1 MIHILRSSS
10 SLAKVLILPFVVLIL
25 ALSLLVGLL
34 SYFAGRHAVV
44 SVAEQMLDQTADR
57 VALTVQRHIDGATSV
72 LEAAFPRGLP
82 VTTDINTDLDGIRAR
97 FWIATSMH
105 PELNNYVF
113 YGNRSGDF
121 VGLFRY
127 GVEDAELRVKRA
139 TVNYRSAYRF
149 DRIGGQLSMPK
160 NDETKFDP
168 RTRPWY
174 AAGQN
179 SDRDAWS
186 EIYINY
192 WDRDLV
198 ATRSRRVLAKNGQFE
213 GVVATDVSLKVLND
227 FVRDL
232 HVSARGVAFIMEAN
246 GNLIASSSG
255 ESIFTGQQEQ
265 VDRLRADASQNEIIR
280 DAYVTLQQH
289 LAEEENLG
297 GANTTF
303 TFEGPGGETIYAS
316 YSWVRDSAG
325 LSWITVVAVPRGD
338 FLDILDKN
346 ARWTVVIA
354 VLAVIIA
361 LLLGLS
367 VVHWVVRDVRRLSR
381 AAARI
386 GKGQMN
392 VALKIE
398 RRDEI
403 GQLADSFMQMQSE
416 LSTDKLT
423 GVTSRAALLRYL
435 DAAVHKRGRR
445 AAELFEQFT
454 VMFIDLN
461 RFKAINDKLGHE
473 YGDLTL
479 IEVGQRLRT
488 IMREDDVVARFGG
501 DEFVLVFWGIAEAAF
516 ADKVR
521 KKIEDVLAPPL
532 ECLMEVEGAE
542 GMTVGASIGVSFY
555 PQDGK
560 DAETLIKLADHGMYE
575 DKAAGRKNEKDG
587 GRDHR

>member
-1 MIHILRSSS
+1 
-10 SLAKVLILPFVVLIL
+10 
-25 ALSLLVGLL
+25 
-34 SYFAGRHAVV
+34 
-44 SVAEQMLDQTADR
+44 
-57 VALTVQRHIDGATSV
+57 
-72 LEAAFPRGLP
+72 
-82 VTTDINTDLDGIRAR
+82 
-97 FWIATSMH
+97 MH

-121 VGLFRY
+121 VGLFRFAPD
-127 GVEDAELRVKRA
+127 DAELRVKRA
-139 TVNYRSAYRF
+139 AADYRSAYRF
-149 DRIGGQLSMPK
+149 DSIGGQLSMPK

-192 WDRDLV
+192 WDKDLV
-198 ATRSRRVLAKNGQFE
+198 ATRSRRVLSKNGQFE
-213 GVVATDVSLKVLND
+213 GVIATDVSLKALND
-227 FVRDL
+227 FIRDL
-232 HVSARGVAFIMEAN
+232 HVSARGVAFIMESN
-246 GNLIASSSG
+246 GNLIASSGG
-255 ESIFTGQQEQ
+255 ENIYTDKQGQ
-265 VDRLRADASQNEIIR
+265 VGRLRADVSQNQIIR
-280 DAYVTLQQH
+280 SAYLTLQQH
-289 LAEEENLG
+289 LAEEQNVG
-297 GANTTF
+297 GTNSTF
-303 TFEGPGGETIYAS
+303 TFQGPDNETIYAS
-316 YSWVRDSAG
+316 YSWVRDNAG
-325 LSWITVVAVPRGD
+325 LSWITVIAVPRGD
-338 FLDILDKN
+338 FLDTLDKN

-354 VLAVIIA
+354 VSAVIIA

-445 AAELFEQFT
+445 ATELFEQFT

-521 KKIEDVLAPPL
+521 KKIEDALAPPL
-532 ECLMEVEGAE
+532 ECLMEVDGAE

-587 GRDHR
+587 GRDQR

>member
-72 LEAAFPRGLP
+72 LESAYPRGLP
-82 VTTDINTDLDGIRAR
+82 AAPDINTDLDAMRAR
-97 FWIATSMH
+97 FWSATSMH

-121 VGLFRY
+121 VGLFRFAPD
-127 GVEDAELRVKRA
+127 DAELRVKRA
-139 TVNYRSAYRF
+139 AADYRSAYRF
-149 DRIGGQLSMPK
+149 DSIGGQLSMPK

-192 WDRDLV
+192 WDKDLV
-198 ATRSRRVLAKNGQFE
+198 ATRSRRVLSKNGQFE
-213 GVVATDVSLKVLND
+213 GVIATDVSLKALND
-227 FVRDL
+227 FIRDL
-232 HVSARGVAFIMEAN
+232 HVSARGVAFIMESN
-246 GNLIASSSG
+246 GNLIASSGG
-255 ESIFTGQQEQ
+255 ENIYTDKQGQ
-265 VDRLRADASQNEIIR
+265 VGRLRADISQNQIIR
-280 DAYVTLQQH
+280 SAYLTLQQH
-289 LAEEENLG
+289 LAEEQNVG
-297 GANTTF
+297 GTNSTF
-303 TFEGPGGETIYAS
+303 TFPGPDNETIYAS
-316 YSWVRDSAG
+316 YSWVRDNAG
-325 LSWITVVAVPRGD
+325 LSWVTVIAVPRGD
-338 FLDILDKN
+338 FLDTLDKN

-354 VLAVIIA
+354 VSAVIIA

-445 AAELFEQFT
+445 ATELFEQFT

-521 KKIEDVLAPPL
+521 KKIEDALAPPL
-532 ECLMEVEGAE
+532 ECLMEVDGAE

-587 GRDHR
+587 GRDQR